1 MELKEGMYVRTIR
14 GKIAKLIHFVDDYA
28 DYYFKCWE
36 VDNSSLEPITE
47 SDILKASFNIVDLI
61 KKDDILLGKDGKLY
75 ECWKVYKDY
84 VFTYSKNKE
93 GIIITLVDY
102 QIDRVLTK
110 EQFEQVSYKVGD

>member
-1 MELKEGMYVRTIR
+1 MELKEGMYVRTVT
-14 GKIAKLIHFVDDYA
+14 GEFYKINKIDCDRIIFKDY
-28 DYYFKCWE
+28 CWLSIE
-36 VDNSSLEPITE
+36 NVKT
-47 SDILKASFNIVDLI
+47 ASYNIIELI
-61 KKDDILLGKDGKLY
+61 KTGDILLGKDGRIY
-75 ECWKVYKDY
+75 QCWKVYKDY